1 MKSLSPAP
9 LVELQQICKHYT
21 SGQNVVKALD
31 GVDLTIRQGE
41 FLAILGPRDRVNQP
55 DERTGLFG

>member
-21 SGQNVVKALD
+21 SGQNVV
-31 GVDLTIRQGE
+31 
-41 FLAILGPRDRVNQP
+41 
-55 DERTGLFG
+55 

>member
-21 SGQNVVKALD
+21 SG
-31 GVDLTIRQGE
+31 
-41 FLAILGPRDRVNQP
+41 
-55 DERTGLFG
+55 

>member
-21 SGQNVVKALD
+21 SGQNV
-31 GVDLTIRQGE
+31 
-41 FLAILGPRDRVNQP
+41 
-55 DERTGLFG
+55 

>member
-21 SGQNVVKALD
+21 SGQN
-31 GVDLTIRQGE
+31 
-41 FLAILGPRDRVNQP
+41 
-55 DERTGLFG
+55 

>member
-31 GVDLTIRQGE
+31 GVDLTIRHGE

-55 DERTGLFG
+55 